1 MERVTKRS
9 NNLVLAGA
17 STTCLVRFAYPIVQY
32 MGSSNGIRAVCVG
45 VARTVAENVTI
56 VRVLPY
62 VPDDCSD
69 ADGQK
74 KLTGILMKRPR
85 MTTLD
90 ISQCLLEEDY
100 VSFGWIL
107 YKTFPQLN
115 TLLMLGDR
123 NAIIT
128 NGHIT
133 DFYASFRPTSFLTK
147 EAVIEVVLLA
157 LPQEDFTTLQN
168 FCNNPHSH
176 GKLCFLASNADS
188 YVCKYIQKEADDRN
202 TVECCFHVKS
212 YSRQYFRL
220 TLAKNDGVWT
230 IYEVETFNAYNFC
243 EICKI

>member
-1 MERVTKRS
+1 MKR
-9 NNLVLAGA
+9 NNNIVSATAA
-17 STTCLVRFAYPIVQY
+17 SCIVRFAYSLVQY
-32 MGSSNGIRAVCVG
+32 MGCSSGLDVVCVG
-45 VARTVAENVTI
+45 ACNQIAENAVI
-56 VRVLPY
+56 VRLLPY
-62 VPDDCSD
+62 LPNDCSD
-69 ADGQK
+69 ADGQNIIIDI
-74 KLTGILMKRPR
+74 LTKRPR
-85 MTTLD
+85 MKTLD
-90 ISQCLLEEDY
+90 ISQCLLQDEY

-107 YKTFPQLN
+107 YRRFPLLN
-115 TLLMLGDR
+115 KLLMIGDR

-128 NGHIT
+128 NGFVT
-133 DFYASFRPTSFLTK
+133 DYYASFRPSSFLTK

-176 GKLCFLASNADS
+176 GTLCFLASNADS

-243 EICKI
+243 DICKI